1 MSSKIDIQKRCKWC
15 SAIFTAHKTTTEYCS
30 HRCANLAYKDRVRKQ
45 RIESL
50 QHELGKS
57 IKTHPNLNKEYLT
70 PSEVAVLLNIGRTS
84 IYRYIR
90 NGVIKVIRFERKT
103 LVRRADIEDMTVF
116 IVPETE
122 NKQLKEKAPITDF
135 YTTAEVK
142 EKYHVN
148 ESWIF
153 VVAKKNNIPRT
164 FNRGKTYWSK
174 KHVDAYFAKKAPNP
188 DITEW
193 YSTQENYREI
203 KELAEEYYNERFERG
218 NEFLLGAIFY
228 NEQGLHKMASFN
240 LHQACENYYN
250 SIILTFTLYSPKEHS
265 LIKLSA
271 RAKTHSLE
279 SSKAFPRNTEEE
291 KRLFDLLQD
300 AYVQARYSLHFR
312 ITQEDIEALIPKV
325 ELLRDIARQCC
336 EERIKVYAAKA
347 RH

>member
-1 MSSKIDIQKRCKWC
+1 MKTSINYLPEQKRDELRRIVKCVLEVLPGC
-15 SAIFTAHKTTTEYCS
+15 EMIILYGSYARNTYVD
-30 HRCANLAYKDRVRKQ
+30 YDQ
-45 RIESL
+45 RIEYGIRTCFMSDYDIL
-50 QHELGKS
+50 VVTNTRFQRHVISHILSKATDNYYKGMNRNESTTVQFIDES
-57 IKTHPNLNKEYLT
+57 IDDLNK
-70 PSEVAVLLNIGRTS
+70 AIDKN
-84 IYRYIR
+84 RY
-90 NGVIKVIRFERKT
+90 
-103 LVRRADIEDMTVF
+103 
-116 IVPETE
+116 
-122 NKQLKEKAPITDF
+122 F
-135 YTTAEVK
+135 YT
-142 EKYHVN
+142 
-148 ESWIF
+148 
-153 VVAKKNNIPRT
+153 
-164 FNRGKTYWSK
+164 
-174 KHVDAYFAKKAPNP
+174 
-188 DITEW
+188 DIKREGIML
-193 YSTQENYREI
+193 YNSGRYKLARRRKQNYREI

-300 AYVQARYSLHFR
+300 AYVQARKSIHFR

>member
-1 MSSKIDIQKRCKWC
+1 MKTSINYLPEQKRDELRRIVKCVLEVLPGC
-15 SAIFTAHKTTTEYCS
+15 EMIILYGSYARNTYVD
-30 HRCANLAYKDRVRKQ
+30 YDQ
-45 RIESL
+45 RIEYGIRTCFMSDYDIL
-50 QHELGKS
+50 VVTNTRFQRHVISHILSKATDNYYKGMNRNESTTVQFIDES
-57 IKTHPNLNKEYLT
+57 IDDLNK
-70 PSEVAVLLNIGRTS
+70 AIDKN
-84 IYRYIR
+84 RY
-90 NGVIKVIRFERKT
+90 
-103 LVRRADIEDMTVF
+103 
-116 IVPETE
+116 
-122 NKQLKEKAPITDF
+122 F
-135 YTTAEVK
+135 YT
-142 EKYHVN
+142 
-148 ESWIF
+148 
-153 VVAKKNNIPRT
+153 
-164 FNRGKTYWSK
+164 
-174 KHVDAYFAKKAPNP
+174 
-188 DITEW
+188 DIKREGIML
-193 YSTQENYREI
+193 YNSGRYKLARRRKQNYREI

-228 NEQGLHKMASFN
+228 NEQGLQKMASFN

>member
-1 MSSKIDIQKRCKWC
+1 MKTSINYLPEQKRDELRRIVKCVLEVLPGC
-15 SAIFTAHKTTTEYCS
+15 EMIILYGSYARNTYVD
-30 HRCANLAYKDRVRKQ
+30 YDQ
-45 RIESL
+45 RIEYGIRTCFMSDYDIL
-50 QHELGKS
+50 VVTNTRFQRHVISHILSKATDNYYKGMNRNESTTVQFIDES
-57 IKTHPNLNKEYLT
+57 IDDLNK
-70 PSEVAVLLNIGRTS
+70 AIDKN
-84 IYRYIR
+84 RY
-90 NGVIKVIRFERKT
+90 
-103 LVRRADIEDMTVF
+103 
-116 IVPETE
+116 
-122 NKQLKEKAPITDF
+122 F
-135 YTTAEVK
+135 YT
-142 EKYHVN
+142 
-148 ESWIF
+148 
-153 VVAKKNNIPRT
+153 
-164 FNRGKTYWSK
+164 
-174 KHVDAYFAKKAPNP
+174 
-188 DITEW
+188 DIKREGIML
-193 YSTQENYREI
+193 YNSGRYKLARRRKQNYREI

-279 SSKAFPRNTEEE
+279 SSKAFPRNTDEE

>member
-1 MSSKIDIQKRCKWC
+1 MNILYGSYARNTYVD
-15 SAIFTAHKTTTEYCS
+15 Y
-30 HRCANLAYKDRVRKQ
+30 DQ
-45 RIESL
+45 RIEYGIRTCFMSDYDIL
-50 QHELGKS
+50 VVTNTRFQRHVISHILSKATDNYYKGMNRNESTTVQFIDES
-57 IKTHPNLNKEYLT
+57 IDDLNK
-70 PSEVAVLLNIGRTS
+70 AIDKN
-84 IYRYIR
+84 RY
-90 NGVIKVIRFERKT
+90 
-103 LVRRADIEDMTVF
+103 
-116 IVPETE
+116 
-122 NKQLKEKAPITDF
+122 F
-135 YTTAEVK
+135 YT
-142 EKYHVN
+142 
-148 ESWIF
+148 
-153 VVAKKNNIPRT
+153 
-164 FNRGKTYWSK
+164 
-174 KHVDAYFAKKAPNP
+174 
-188 DITEW
+188 DIKREGIML
-193 YSTQENYREI
+193 YNSGRYKLARRRKQNYREI

>member
-1 MSSKIDIQKRCKWC
+1 MKTSINYLPEQKRDELRRIVKCVLEVLPGCEMIILYGSYARNTYVDYDQCIEYGIRTCFMSDYDILVVTNTRFQRHVISHILSKATDNYYKGMNRNE
-15 SAIFTAHKTTTEYCS
+15 STTVQFIDESIDDLNKAIDKNRYFYTDIKREGIMLYNS
-30 HRCANLAYKDRVRKQ
+30 GRYKLARRRKQ
-45 RIESL
+45 
-50 QHELGKS
+50 
-57 IKTHPNLNKEYLT
+57 
-70 PSEVAVLLNIGRTS
+70 
-84 IYRYIR
+84 
-90 NGVIKVIRFERKT
+90 
-103 LVRRADIEDMTVF
+103 
-116 IVPETE
+116 
-122 NKQLKEKAPITDF
+122 
-135 YTTAEVK
+135 
-142 EKYHVN
+142 
-148 ESWIF
+148 
-153 VVAKKNNIPRT
+153 
-164 FNRGKTYWSK
+164 
-174 KHVDAYFAKKAPNP
+174 
-188 DITEW
+188 
-193 YSTQENYREI
+193 NYREI

-250 SIILTFTLYSPKEHS
+250 SIILTFTPYSPKEHS

>member
-1 MSSKIDIQKRCKWC
+1 MKTSINYLPEQKRDELRRIVKCVLEVLPGC
-15 SAIFTAHKTTTEYCS
+15 EMIILYGSYARNTYVD
-30 HRCANLAYKDRVRKQ
+30 YDQ
-45 RIESL
+45 RIEYGIRTCFMSDYDIL
-50 QHELGKS
+50 VVTNTRFQRHVISHILSKATDNYYKGMNRNESTTVQFIDES
-57 IKTHPNLNKEYLT
+57 IDDLNK
-70 PSEVAVLLNIGRTS
+70 AIDKN
-84 IYRYIR
+84 RY
-90 NGVIKVIRFERKT
+90 
-103 LVRRADIEDMTVF
+103 
-116 IVPETE
+116 
-122 NKQLKEKAPITDF
+122 F
-135 YTTAEVK
+135 YT
-142 EKYHVN
+142 
-148 ESWIF
+148 
-153 VVAKKNNIPRT
+153 
-164 FNRGKTYWSK
+164 
-174 KHVDAYFAKKAPNP
+174 
-188 DITEW
+188 DIKREGIML
-193 YSTQENYREI
+193 YNSGRYKLARRRKQNYREI

-325 ELLRDIARQCC
+325 ERLRDITRQCC

>member
-1 MSSKIDIQKRCKWC
+1 MKTSIHYIPAQKRDELRRIVKCVLEVLPGC
-15 SAIFTAHKTTTEYCS
+15 EMIILYGSYARNTYVD
-30 HRCANLAYKDRVRKQ
+30 YDQ
-45 RIESL
+45 RIEYGIRTCFMSDYDIL
-50 QHELGKS
+50 VVTNTRFQRHVISHILSKATDNYYKGMNRNESTTVQFIDES
-57 IKTHPNLNKEYLT
+57 IDDLNK
-70 PSEVAVLLNIGRTS
+70 AIDKN
-84 IYRYIR
+84 RY
-90 NGVIKVIRFERKT
+90 
-103 LVRRADIEDMTVF
+103 
-116 IVPETE
+116 
-122 NKQLKEKAPITDF
+122 F
-135 YTTAEVK
+135 YT
-142 EKYHVN
+142 
-148 ESWIF
+148 
-153 VVAKKNNIPRT
+153 
-164 FNRGKTYWSK
+164 
-174 KHVDAYFAKKAPNP
+174 
-188 DITEW
+188 DIKREGIML
-193 YSTQENYREI
+193 YNSGRYKLARRRKQNYREI

>member
-1 MSSKIDIQKRCKWC
+1 MKTSINYLPEQKRDELRRIVKCVLEVLPGC
-15 SAIFTAHKTTTEYCS
+15 EMIILYGSYARNTYVD
-30 HRCANLAYKDRVRKQ
+30 YDQ
-45 RIESL
+45 RIEYGIRTCFMSDYDIL
-50 QHELGKS
+50 VVTNTRFQRHVISHILSKATDNYYKGMNRNESTTVQFIDES
-57 IKTHPNLNKEYLT
+57 IDDLNK
-70 PSEVAVLLNIGRTS
+70 AIDKN
-84 IYRYIR
+84 RY
-90 NGVIKVIRFERKT
+90 
-103 LVRRADIEDMTVF
+103 
-116 IVPETE
+116 
-122 NKQLKEKAPITDF
+122 F
-135 YTTAEVK
+135 YT
-142 EKYHVN
+142 
-148 ESWIF
+148 
-153 VVAKKNNIPRT
+153 
-164 FNRGKTYWSK
+164 
-174 KHVDAYFAKKAPNP
+174 
-188 DITEW
+188 DIKREGIML
-193 YSTQENYREI
+193 YNSGRYKLARRRKQNYREI

-240 LHQACENYYN
+240 LYQACENYYN

>member
-15 SAIFTAHKTTTEYCS
+15 NAVFTAHKTTTEYCS

-57 IKTHPNLNKEYLT
+57 IKTPPNLNKEYLT
-70 PSEVAVLLNIGRTS
+70 PSEVAELLNIGRTS

-90 NGVIKVIRFERKT
+90 NGTIKVIRFERKT
-103 LVRRADIEDMTVF
+103 LVRRADIENMTDYLS
-116 IVPETE
+116 PENEKTPT
-122 NKQLKEKAPITDF
+122 KEKSPITDF

-174 KHVDAYFAKKAPNP
+174 KHIDAYFAKKAPNP

-193 YSTQENYREI
+193 YSTQEMQEKFGMTLSAIYCFVSKNAI
-203 KELAEEYYNERFERG
+203 PKKKEGIMVYYSKKHVDIAKGLIAPEEPKYYTIAEAMERF
-218 NEFLLGAIFY
+218 
-228 NEQGLHKMASFN
+228 N
-240 LHQACENYYN
+240 LTRDQ
-250 SIILTFTLYSPKEHS
+250 LYH
-265 LIKLSA
+265 
-271 RAKTHSLE
+271 
-279 SSKAFPRNTEEE
+279 
-291 KRLFDLLQD
+291 
-300 AYVQARYSLHFR
+300 YVKYHN
-312 ITQEDIEALIPKV
+312 IP
-325 ELLRDIARQCC
+325 
-336 EERIKVYAAKA
+336 RIKVGKYTKILRAELDKFFEPPKIE
-347 RH
+347 

>member
-1 MSSKIDIQKRCKWC
+1 MKTSINYLPEQKRDELRRIVKCVLEVLPGC
-15 SAIFTAHKTTTEYCS
+15 EMIILYGSYARNTYVD
-30 HRCANLAYKDRVRKQ
+30 YDQ
-45 RIESL
+45 RIEYGIRTCFMSDYDIL
-50 QHELGKS
+50 VVTNTRFQRHVISHILSKATDNYYKGMNRNESTTVQFIDES
-57 IKTHPNLNKEYLT
+57 IDDLNK
-70 PSEVAVLLNIGRTS
+70 AIDKN
-84 IYRYIR
+84 RY
-90 NGVIKVIRFERKT
+90 
-103 LVRRADIEDMTVF
+103 
-116 IVPETE
+116 
-122 NKQLKEKAPITDF
+122 F
-135 YTTAEVK
+135 YT
-142 EKYHVN
+142 
-148 ESWIF
+148 
-153 VVAKKNNIPRT
+153 
-164 FNRGKTYWSK
+164 
-174 KHVDAYFAKKAPNP
+174 
-188 DITEW
+188 DIKREGIML
-193 YSTQENYREI
+193 YNSGRYKLARRRKQNYREI

-228 NEQGLHKMASFN
+228 NEQGLPKMASFN

>member
-1 MSSKIDIQKRCKWC
+1 MKTSINYLPEQKRDELRRIVKCVLEVLPGC
-15 SAIFTAHKTTTEYCS
+15 EMIILYGSYARNTYVD
-30 HRCANLAYKDRVRKQ
+30 YDQ
-45 RIESL
+45 RIEYGIRTCFMSDYDIL
-50 QHELGKS
+50 VVTNTRFQRHVISHILSKATDNYYKGMNRNESTTVQFIDES
-57 IKTHPNLNKEYLT
+57 IDDLNK
-70 PSEVAVLLNIGRTS
+70 AIDKN
-84 IYRYIR
+84 RY
-90 NGVIKVIRFERKT
+90 
-103 LVRRADIEDMTVF
+103 
-116 IVPETE
+116 
-122 NKQLKEKAPITDF
+122 F
-135 YTTAEVK
+135 YT
-142 EKYHVN
+142 
-148 ESWIF
+148 
-153 VVAKKNNIPRT
+153 
-164 FNRGKTYWSK
+164 
-174 KHVDAYFAKKAPNP
+174 
-188 DITEW
+188 DIKREGIML
-193 YSTQENYREI
+193 YNSGRYKLARRRKQNYREI

-250 SIILTFTLYSPKEHS
+250 SIILTFTLYSPKVHN

>member
-1 MSSKIDIQKRCKWC
+1 MKTSINYLPEQKRDDLRRIVECVLEVLPDC
-15 SAIFTAHKTTTEYCS
+15 EMIILYGSYARNTYVD
-30 HRCANLAYKDRVRKQ
+30 YDQ
-45 RIESL
+45 RIEYGIRTCFMSDYDIL
-50 QHELGKS
+50 VVTNTRFQRHVISHILSKATDNYYKGMNRNESTTVQFIDES
-57 IKTHPNLNKEYLT
+57 IDDLNK
-70 PSEVAVLLNIGRTS
+70 AIDKN
-84 IYRYIR
+84 RY
-90 NGVIKVIRFERKT
+90 
-103 LVRRADIEDMTVF
+103 
-116 IVPETE
+116 
-122 NKQLKEKAPITDF
+122 F
-135 YTTAEVK
+135 YT
-142 EKYHVN
+142 
-148 ESWIF
+148 
-153 VVAKKNNIPRT
+153 
-164 FNRGKTYWSK
+164 
-174 KHVDAYFAKKAPNP
+174 
-188 DITEW
+188 DIKREGIML
-193 YSTQENYREI
+193 YNSGRYKLARRRKQNYREI

>member
-1 MSSKIDIQKRCKWC
+1 MKTSINYLPEQKRDELRRIVKCVLEVLPGC
-15 SAIFTAHKTTTEYCS
+15 EMIILYGSYARNTYVD
-30 HRCANLAYKDRVRKQ
+30 YDQ
-45 RIESL
+45 RIEYGIRTCFMSDYDIL
-50 QHELGKS
+50 VVTNTRFQRHVISHILSKATDNYYKGMNRNESTTVQFIDES
-57 IKTHPNLNKEYLT
+57 IDDLNK
-70 PSEVAVLLNIGRTS
+70 AIDKN
-84 IYRYIR
+84 RY
-90 NGVIKVIRFERKT
+90 
-103 LVRRADIEDMTVF
+103 
-116 IVPETE
+116 
-122 NKQLKEKAPITDF
+122 F
-135 YTTAEVK
+135 YT
-142 EKYHVN
+142 
-148 ESWIF
+148 
-153 VVAKKNNIPRT
+153 
-164 FNRGKTYWSK
+164 
-174 KHVDAYFAKKAPNP
+174 
-188 DITEW
+188 DIKREGIML
-193 YSTQENYREI
+193 YNSGRYKLARRRKQNYREI

-312 ITQEDIEALIPKV
+312 ITQEDIEALTAKV

>member
-1 MSSKIDIQKRCKWC
+1 MKTSINYLPEQKRDELRRIVKCVLEVLPGC
-15 SAIFTAHKTTTEYCS
+15 EMIILYGSYARNTYVD
-30 HRCANLAYKDRVRKQ
+30 YDQ
-45 RIESL
+45 RIEYGIRTCFMSDYDIL
-50 QHELGKS
+50 VVTNTRFQRHVISHILSKATDNYYKGMNRNESTTVQFIDES
-57 IKTHPNLNKEYLT
+57 IDDLNK
-70 PSEVAVLLNIGRTS
+70 AIDKN
-84 IYRYIR
+84 RY
-90 NGVIKVIRFERKT
+90 
-103 LVRRADIEDMTVF
+103 
-116 IVPETE
+116 
-122 NKQLKEKAPITDF
+122 F
-135 YTTAEVK
+135 YT
-142 EKYHVN
+142 
-148 ESWIF
+148 
-153 VVAKKNNIPRT
+153 
-164 FNRGKTYWSK
+164 
-174 KHVDAYFAKKAPNP
+174 
-188 DITEW
+188 DINSGR
-193 YSTQENYREI
+193 YKLARRRKQNYREI

>member
-1 MSSKIDIQKRCKWC
+1 MKTSINYLPEQKRDELRRIVKCVLEVLPGC
-15 SAIFTAHKTTTEYCS
+15 EMIILYGSYARNTYVD
-30 HRCANLAYKDRVRKQ
+30 YDQ
-45 RIESL
+45 RIEYGIRTCFMSDYDIL
-50 QHELGKS
+50 VVTNTRFQRHVISHILSKATDNYYKGMNRNESTTVQFIDES
-57 IKTHPNLNKEYLT
+57 IDDLNK
-70 PSEVAVLLNIGRTS
+70 AIDKN
-84 IYRYIR
+84 RY
-90 NGVIKVIRFERKT
+90 
-103 LVRRADIEDMTVF
+103 
-116 IVPETE
+116 
-122 NKQLKEKAPITDF
+122 F
-135 YTTAEVK
+135 YT
-142 EKYHVN
+142 
-148 ESWIF
+148 
-153 VVAKKNNIPRT
+153 
-164 FNRGKTYWSK
+164 
-174 KHVDAYFAKKAPNP
+174 
-188 DITEW
+188 DIKREGIML
-193 YSTQENYREI
+193 YNSGRYKLARRRKQNYREI
-203 KELAEEYYNERFERG
+203 KELAEEYYNERFERD